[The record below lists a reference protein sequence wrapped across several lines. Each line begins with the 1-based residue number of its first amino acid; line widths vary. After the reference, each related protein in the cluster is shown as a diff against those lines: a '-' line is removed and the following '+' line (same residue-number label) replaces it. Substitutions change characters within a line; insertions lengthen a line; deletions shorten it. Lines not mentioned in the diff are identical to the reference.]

1 MSQPQEH
8 TAKQQAF
15 LALYEPVHAPFARF
29 CQARVFHS
37 ADAKDLISETV
48 LQAYEHFDSLRHK
61 EAFLHFLFGIA
72 TRILRNKSR
81 RRKFWGIFSAPE
93 AEEKH
98 QDTQNAEVSAD
109 VRLLYEA
116 LAKLPEEQREAII
129 LFEIS
134 GFALKEVQAIQ
145 GCSLSAVKSRVVRGK
160 KRLARLLNDQET
172 LRVLESETTE
182 EAQFEKISSRAQVS
196 LTF

>member
-1 MSQPQEH
+1 MSQPQDPKS
-8 TAKQQAF
+8 KQQAF

-72 TRILRNKSR
+72 SRLLRNKSR
-81 RRKFWGIFSAPE
+81 RRKFWGIFNSEE
-93 AEEKH
+93 AEEK
-98 QDTQNAEVSAD
+98 QTVSDNAELDTD

-134 GFALKEVQAIQ
+134 GFALKEVQEIQ

-172 LRVLESETTE
+172 LRLLESEPTE
-182 EAQFEKISSRAQVS
+182 EAQFEKISPRTQVS